1 MVSTTESAFA
11 LRIITATMEVI
22 LNVIEHHMTLADA
35 MRAPRMHHQALPDAL
50 RYEPNGMSAAVVD
63 SLKAMGHTVSS
74 QNGLANVN
82 SILRVP
88 GGWHGVYEPRSV
100 GGAVG
105 Y

>member
-1 MVSTTESAFA
+1 
-11 LRIITATMEVI
+11 
-22 LNVIEHHMTLADA
+22 MTLADA
-35 MRAPRMHHQALPDAL
+35 MRAPRLHHQALPDAL
-50 RYEPNGMSAAVVD
+50 RYEANGLSAAVID
-63 SLKAMGHTVSS
+63 SLKAMGHTLTP